1 MLFSLLILKGWR
13 ALFKP
18 CQASGSLVT
27 GLGDLAL
34 GCGSAATNLGFLLW
48 AEWSTD
54 QRPVR
59 CGLQGHILQ
68 AIRFWNR
75 LCCWGP
81 GYWTED
87 FLPAFATAWSPT

>member
-48 AEWSTD
+48 ARVVH
-54 QRPVR
+54 RPEALEVWAT
-59 CGLQGHILQ
+59 GTH
-68 AIRFWNR
+68 
-75 LCCWGP
+75 P
-81 GYWTED
+81 SGY
-87 FLPAFATAWSPT
+87 